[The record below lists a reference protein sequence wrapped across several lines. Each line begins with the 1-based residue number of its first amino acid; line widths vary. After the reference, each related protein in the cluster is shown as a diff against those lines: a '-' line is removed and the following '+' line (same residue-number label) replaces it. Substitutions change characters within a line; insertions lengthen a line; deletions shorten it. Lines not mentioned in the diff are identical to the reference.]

1 MTKKGFF
8 SIYNIIK
15 HYFKSYF
22 DQKQQQKITF
32 SDQKHG
38 STPLEKCDFGDFE
51 RLNFFI
57 AKKGFFFI

>member
-1 MTKKGFF
+1 MSSLVLTENNNK
-8 SIYNIIK
+8 
-15 HYFKSYF
+15 
-22 DQKQQQKITF
+22 KITF

-38 STPLEKCDFGDFE
+38 LTPLEKCDFGDFE